1 MSRNQFHKATKLHIL
16 SCTLKEGGQTVL
28 LPGAGEMT
36 QLLRAL
42 STLPEDQ
49 TLGPST
55 SQAAHDFSS
64 NSRGSNTLSI
74 LLQAPELMCTDRWTD
89 KQTDRQTHACKHA
102 CMHAHVYPHLNKR
115 KSKKR
120 KPSASSDPGKPQNGL
135 LSGSQGRPKALGRR
149 LFLSDKPPHVLGQSQ
164 GILPRAR

>member
-49 TLGPST
+49 TLVPST
-55 SQAAHDFSS
+55 SQAAHDFSA
-64 NSRGSNTLSI
+64 NSRGSNTLSN
-74 LLQAPELMCTDRWTD
+74 LPQAPELMCTDRWTD
-89 KQTDRQTHACKHA
+89 KQTDRQTDTRMQAR
-102 CMHAHVYPHLNKR
+102 MHARTRISTLKQ
-115 KSKKR
+115 KK
-120 KPSASSDPGKPQNGL
+120 
-135 LSGSQGRPKALGRR
+135 
-149 LFLSDKPPHVLGQSQ
+149 
-164 GILPRAR
+164 I